1 MILVDTSV
9 MIDYL
14 KGAEN
19 KKSLL
24 LENIFKNNIPFG
36 ISSYTYQE
44 LLQGARDET
53 ELAKLKTYLSTQK
66 IYFLP
71 ENLETYESAAQ
82 IYYKLR
88 RNGKTI
94 RSTIDILISQAAIF
108 YDLFLLHNDND
119 FDIIAGI
126 ITDLK
131 ILKILNEIK

>member
-1 MILVDTSV
+1 MVLIDTSV
-9 MIDYL
+9 MIDYF
-14 KGAEN
+14 KGIDN

-24 LENIFKNNIPFG
+24 FENILKNHLPFG

-44 LLQGARDET
+44 LLQGARDES
-53 ELAKLKTYLSTQK
+53 EFAKLKTYLSTQR

-88 RNGKTI
+88 RAGKTI
-94 RSTIDILISQAAIF
+94 RSTIDILISQTAIF
-108 YDLFLLHNDND
+108 YDLFVLHNDSD

-131 ILKILNEIK
+131 ILNEIK